1 MTRLPACAALLGAL
15 LGALLAGP
23 AAPVAEGAAPPG
35 GWKNPV
41 YRTAA
46 ESVAAAVA
54 AAGDSQGLPDP
65 DRDLFVRFNLAD
77 GDRPGTVPM
86 GVVRRVQDDVIVTWG
101 RRLERHPVAAPALRQ
116 VLDRLERERRR
127 VARRADRL
135 GIPAFRG
142 LLYCRLLADLDDVAD
157 IMKGPQDAD
166 DPGARLA
173 GFTTNCRYVIV
184 PVSTVSPGDLA
195 RLEARAVL
203 DARIDVPATLASWR
217 EESLRRVTGTL
228 RHEIAHVHVNSAL
241 GAELYADRTH
251 APLWFHEG
259 VATWLSGETE
269 ATLSRDYRHYLGVFV
284 YLAERHGLRR
294 LTRFVERVV
303 RDHQPATAA
312 IRAEYG
318 ARSYDDL
325 SRAADRWHSWRYNI
339 AVAFTLAFLVLLI
352 QAFRGCRIPF
362 LALAS
367 VLAGLFCLYHVAA
380 GTVAGARG
388 VDGVLAVRFL
398 EAALSVA
405 GLWLLV
411 GGVLRLRRQALA
423 RRAMIKNGEEAPDAT
438 HPH

>member
-1 MTRLPACAALLGAL
+1 LTGFPAWAALLGAL
-15 LGALLAGP
+15 VAGP
-23 AAPVAEGAAPPG
+23 AATVGERAAPPG

-54 AAGDSQGLPDP
+54 VAGDSQGLPDP

-77 GDRPGTVPM
+77 GDRPGTVPI

-101 RRLERHPVAAPALRQ
+101 RRLERHPVAAPALRE
-116 VLDRLERERRR
+116 VLDRLKRERRR

-135 GIPAFRG
+135 GVPAFRG
-142 LLYCRLLADLDDVAD
+142 LLYCRLLADLDDVAGITKD
-157 IMKGPQDAD
+157 PQDAN
-166 DPGARLA
+166 DPGARVA
-173 GFTTNCRYVIV
+173 GFTTNCRYVVV
-184 PVSTVSPGDLA
+184 PVSTVSLGDLA
-195 RLEARAVL
+195 RLEARAAL
-203 DARIDVPATLASWR
+203 DPRIDMPGTLVSWR
-217 EESLRRVTGTL
+217 EESLRRVGGIL

-251 APLWFHEG
+251 APVWFHEG

-269 ATLSRDYRHYLGVFV
+269 ATLSRDYRHYFGVFV
-284 YLAERHGLRR
+284 YLAERHGVRH

-303 RDHQPATAA
+303 RDHQPAAAA
-312 IRAEYG
+312 IRAEYD
-318 ARSYDDL
+318 AQSYDDL
-325 SRAADRWHSWRYNI
+325 SRAADRWRAWHHNV
-339 AVAFTLAFLVLLI
+339 AVAFTLAFLVLVI
-352 QAFRGCRIPF
+352 QAFRGRRFPF
-362 LALAS
+362 LALTS

-380 GTVAGARG
+380 GTVAGACG

-398 EAALSVA
+398 EAVLSVA

-423 RRAMIKNGEEAPDAT
+423 RRAMSRNGEGAPDVA
-438 HPH
+438 HPD